1 MRPPSDLLLRFGLW
15 MLAVSLGARPGL
27 AQPNG
32 GQTTPDE
39 TANSKTDGSR
49 YSLSG
54 TVINAVSGEPIRRAA
69 VQLSG
74 QNGGVA
80 LTDAGGR
87 FVLEGLAEGSA
98 VLTVIKPGFYNGD
111 VSQSTPVRISRDAP
125 AVVLK
130 LTPWGVISGRVTTKD
145 EQPLEG
151 FQIRIV
157 AKQNVGGRLIWIDQ
171 PNQAATN
178 EDGEFRV
185 VGLQAGTYYVAVD
198 QSTVPTLSQRGVPN
212 AREQTFAKVFYPG
225 VPDQTSA
232 TPIEIA
238 PGGEAEA
245 NFTLSPEPLYQV
257 SGSLSGFSNVVAGL
271 TFARKAGDDADF
283 TQMTGDLQD
292 GNFLVKL
299 PAGAYSVSGQ
309 TREGVELTTPGA
321 TVVIRSDGAD
331 LQVPLNPAATI
342 PVEIEKEQGAAG
354 SERRV
359 PVPEGLPGVFLQL
372 MPLSQFRRG
381 RTNFWRGQA
390 GGIPNVAPG
399 TYRLE
404 ISTTGE
410 WWVKSARSGSVDLL
424 TDNLTVPEGGQPE
437 PIEVTLRDGAGMV
450 SGTISPAGDPDRVLV
465 LLVQSHGTRNIVH
478 AAGAMQ
484 GNFAMPGIPPGDYVI
499 LALDGGDRV
508 EYADPEILNPYLSDA
523 EHVSVRPH
531 ATVTV
536 NLGLTSVKR

>member
-1 MRPPSDLLLRFGLW
+1 MFAVC
-15 MLAVSLGARPGL
+15 LAARPGS

-39 TANSKTDGSR
+39 TASASTDGSL

-54 TVINAVSGEPIRRAA
+54 TVVNAASGEPIRRAA
-69 VQLSG
+69 VQISG
-74 QNGGVA
+74 QSGSVT
-80 LTDAGGR
+80 LTDAGGH

-98 VLTVIKPGFYNGD
+98 FLTVIKPGFYDGEA
-111 VSQSTPVRISRDAP
+111 SHSTPVRVGKDAP
-125 AVVLK
+125 AVLLK

-151 FQIRIV
+151 FQIRIL

-171 PNQAATN
+171 PSQALTN
-178 EDGEFRV
+178 EDGEFRF

-198 QSTVPTLSQRGVPN
+198 QSTVTTLSQKGVPN
-212 AREQTFAKVFYPG
+212 AREQIFTKVFYPG
-225 VPDQTSA
+225 VSDLTSA

-238 PGGEAEA
+238 PGQDAEA
-245 NFTLSPEPLYQV
+245 NFTLSPELMYQV
-257 SGSLSGFSNVVAGL
+257 SGTLSGPSNVVTKL
-271 TFARKAGDDADF
+271 MFSRKAGDDADF
-283 TQMTGDLQD
+283 TQTADLQD
-292 GNFLVKL
+292 GKFQMKA
-299 PAGAYSVSGQ
+299 PAGAYSVSG
-309 TREGVELTTPGA
+309 TMAGGVELTTPGA
-321 TVVIRSDGAD
+321 TVVIRSDEAD
-331 LQVPLNPAATI
+331 LQVPLHAAVTI
-342 PVEIEKEQGAAG
+342 PVEIEKEQGRAG
-354 SERRV
+354 AERKV

-404 ISTTGE
+404 ITTAGE
-410 WWVKSARSGSVDLL
+410 WWVKSAQSGAVDLL
-424 TDNLTVPEGGQPE
+424 SDDFTLTEGEQPE

-450 SGTISPAGDPDRVLV
+450 SGTISPAGNPDGVLL
-465 LLVQSHGTRNIVH
+465 LLVQPHGARNVVH
-478 AAGAMQ
+478 AARAMQ
-484 GNFAMPGIPPGDYVI
+484 GNFAIPGIPPGEYVI

-523 EHVSVRPH
+523 EHVTVRPH